1 MNNNNTE
8 KGFVKTI
15 SDDIRSGN
23 LLASLR
29 EDWKE
34 LKEFYLDEKKKSD
47 YAKMGKFKRAFKI
60 TWWLFKKLFYRLT
73 PLRRLLFLLGFIFV
87 IIRNNHGS
95 DNLHIVGLILLVFLI
110 LLELKDKLLA
120 KEELDAGRKVQRSL
134 MPDDA
139 PQIDGWDIWFYYR
152 SANEVSGDLIDY
164 LKINDSRTD
173 LMLADVSGKGLAAAL
188 LTSKL
193 QSTIRAAVDESIS
206 LKKLITK
213 VNSIFFRDT
222 TPNTF
227 ASLFYL
233 KMIKKSSKVDYINAG
248 HIPPVLISKGEAS
261 QLERG
266 DLAIGLSS
274 NAEYMEKEIEMDNN
288 DMLILY
294 SDGLTETTNSEGKF
308 FGNERILKN
317 AGSLGELKCKDA
329 GKKLIERIENF
340 RGDAKV
346 HDDLSIIIIKRIEAV
361 S

>member
-1 MNNNNTE
+1 MNENNSE

-23 LLASLR
+23 LMASLR

-47 YAKMGKFKRAFKI
+47 YAKMGKFSRGFKI

-73 PLRRLLFLLGFIFV
+73 PLRRILFLIGIFFV
-87 IIRNNHGS
+87 LFQNRQGN
-95 DNLHIVGLILLVFLI
+95 DNLHIIGLILLVFLI

-139 PQIDGWDIWFYYR
+139 PEIDGWDIWLYYR

-164 LKINDSRTD
+164 RNVNESRTD

-193 QSTIRAAVDESIS
+193 QSTIRALIDESIS
-206 LKKLITK
+206 LKDLIVK

-227 ASLFYL
+227 ASMLYL
-233 KMIKKSSKVDYINAG
+233 KIQKNISMIEYINAG
-248 HIPPVLISKGEAS
+248 HIPPVLISNGTAQK
-261 QLERG
+261 LERG
-266 DLAIGLSS
+266 DLAIGLSGKADY
-274 NAEYMEKEIEMDNN
+274 NQKQIQLNEN
-288 DMLILY
+288 DLLILY
-294 SDGLTETTNSEGKF
+294 SDGLTETSNSEGNF
-308 FGNERILKN
+308 FGEERLLQN
-317 AGSLGELKCKDA
+317 AGSLGELTCKEA
-329 GKKLIERIENF
+329 GKKLINRIENF
-340 RGDAKV
+340 RGDAKI
-346 HDDLSIIIIKRIEAV
+346 HDDLSIIIIKKK
-361 S
+361 

>member
-1 MNNNNTE
+1 MNDTNAE

-34 LKEFYLDEKKKSD
+34 LKEFYLDEKRKSD
-47 YAKMGKFKRAFKI
+47 YAKMGKFSRAFKI

-73 PLRRLLFLLGFIFV
+73 PLRRILFLLGFTLVV
-87 IIRNNHGS
+87 IKNNYGN
-95 DNLHIVGLILLVFLI
+95 DNLHVVGLFLLVFLI

-139 PQIDGWDIWFYYR
+139 PKIEGWDIWLYYR

-164 LKINDSRTD
+164 LKVNEDRTD

-193 QSTIRAAVDESIS
+193 QSTIRALVSESTSLNNFIS
-206 LKKLITK
+206 K
-213 VNSIFFRDT
+213 VNTIFFRDT

-227 ASLFYL
+227 ASMFYL
-233 KMIKKSSKVDYINAG
+233 KMLKNYNTLEYINAG
-248 HIPPVLISKGEAS
+248 HIPPVFISDGAAKELGKGN
-261 QLERG
+261 
-266 DLAIGLSS
+266 LALGLSGK
-274 NAEYMEKEIEMDNN
+274 AEYDEREIKMRDGEM
-288 DMLILY
+288 LVLY
-294 SDGLTETTNSEGKF
+294 SDGLTETVDSEGNF
-308 FGNERILKN
+308 FGEERMLKY
-317 AGSLGELKCKDA
+317 AGGLGSLNCKDA
-329 GKKLIERIENF
+329 GNKLIERIDNF
-340 RGDAKV
+340 RGDAKI
-346 HDDLSIIIIKRIEAV
+346 HDDLSIIIIKKI
-361 S
+361 